1 MVNSMK
7 VVFVGH
13 VICQIVDNGLT
24 NLIFEDSYN
33 YE

>member
-1 MVNSMK
+1 MK

-24 NLIFEDSYN
+24 NLIFEDSYI
-33 YE
+33 YEYIS